1 MSSNIWRIIKMTISI
16 RSVKVIAIASF
27 SAMMILAFSF
37 GESAVTVGHA
47 EIPGAPSRRTGAP
60 GESNCTSCHNSNTQT
75 GQANIIAPATYVP
88 GQTYTIQIQ
97 NTTTDLSRTSWGF
110 EMTSLTAANTAAGT
124 YTHTTAFTQTKTGTV
139 SGGVRNYAT
148 HTSSGVFPGQSGG
161 STWSFNWTAPATD
174 VGPVTHYL
182 AVLHGDNGQ
191 DDTGDQT
198 YLKTLVV
205 NPAVTVVIHH
215 GFADFDADG
224 KADPSVFRGSNGFW
238 YINRSTAGFTAAQW
252 GLSTDKLVPA
262 DFDGDDKTDIAV
274 WRADVATVA
283 GFYILQSSTNTMRIE
298 RFGQTGDDAG
308 VVGDWDGDGKAD
320 PAVYRGGA
328 QGIFY
333 YRGSLNNPNG
343 NVTFAP
349 WGASGDNAMRGDFD
363 GDGKLDLAVFRP
375 SNGVWYI
382 SQSSNGTTRYENW
395 GISSDKFV
403 PADYDGDAKTD
414 LAVYRSGV
422 WYIKQS
428 SNSQAVYTSFG
439 SATDAPVPAD
449 YDGDG
454 KTDVAV
460 YRNGIWYERLSGSG
474 SLNIVNFGLSTDIAV
489 AGAFVK

>member
-1 MSSNIWRIIKMTISI
+1 MTISI
-16 RSVKVIAIASF
+16 KTVKVMAIASF

-60 GESNCTSCHNSNTQT
+60 GESNCTSCHSSNTQT

-139 SGGVRNYAT
+139 SGGTRNYAT
-148 HTSSGVFPGQSGG
+148 HTTSGVFPGQSGG

-174 VGPVTHYL
+174 VGPITHYL

-205 NPAVTVVIHH
+205 NPAVAVVIHH
-215 GFADFDADG
+215 GFSDFDADG

-274 WRADVATVA
+274 WREDVATVA
-283 GFYILQSSTNTMRIE
+283 GFYILQSSNNTMRIE
-298 RFGQTGDDAG
+298 RFGQTGDDPT

-320 PAVYRGGA
+320 PAVHRGPGGGPQA
-328 QGIFY
+328 YFY
-333 YRGSLNNPNG
+333 FRGSLNNPSG
-343 NVTFAP
+343 DVTYRP
-349 WGASGDNAMRGDFD
+349 WGVSGDRAMRGDFD
-363 GDGKLDLAVFRP
+363 GDGKMDPAVFRP

-382 SQSSNGTTRYENW
+382 LQSSNGAIRYENW
-395 GISSDKFV
+395 GSASDKFV

-428 SNSQAVYTSFG
+428 SNSQAVYISFG
-439 SATDAPVPAD
+439 TATDAPVPAD

-454 KTDVAV
+454 KTDAAV

-474 SLNIVNFGLSTDIAV
+474 SLNIVNFGTSTDVAV